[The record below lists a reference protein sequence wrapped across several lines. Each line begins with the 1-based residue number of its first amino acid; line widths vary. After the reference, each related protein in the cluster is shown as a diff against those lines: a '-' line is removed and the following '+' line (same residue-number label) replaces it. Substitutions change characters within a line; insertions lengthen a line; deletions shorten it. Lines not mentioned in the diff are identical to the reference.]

1 MKEEEI
7 KKIINKSIQEYD
19 MKRNDYNLVQLQDI
33 FSMVRTIDDATDLA
47 NIVAETP
54 QNFYEQLLIDTST
67 ATKKLYIYDTVGS
80 VWYSVTIT

>member
-19 MKRNDYNLVQLQDI
+19 MKRNDYNLVQLQNI
-33 FSMVRTIDDATDLA
+33 FGMVRTIDDATDLA

>member
-1 MKEEEI
+1 MDE
-7 KKIINKSIQEYD
+7 QQV
-19 MKRNDYNLVQLQDI
+19 KRIVDQAIMLHEHNGNLSKQIELQDI
-33 FSMVRTIDDATDLA
+33 FGMIRTIDDATDLA

>member
-1 MKEEEI
+1 MEEKEI
-7 KKIINKSIQEYD
+7 KRIIDKSIQEYN

-33 FSMVRTIDDATDLA
+33 FGMVRTIDDATDLA

>member
-33 FSMVRTIDDATDLA
+33 FGMVRTIDDATDLA